1 MRVVSWNMRKN
12 KKAWKYFF
20 ESLNPDIAL
29 LQESSPLDKD
39 YPANIISKNVKTS
52 LNNSIL
58 FKHNLPSHLPL
69 EDQRNMGLI
78 ASQYQNEDENILLLS
93 VYGNLSFTGELDYV
107 LLKLIEDS
115 IAAMRKNFNAT
126 DIIIS
131 GDFNMDRR
139 MDENP
144 TSSRFSKKGETRHA
158 DFFDGILNLGFHN
171 CLRKFHSLPI
181 QTYRHNRGT
190 YPWELDHMFVTDELY
205 DRLKSISVFV
215 DDHIIGLS
223 DHNPIVADFE
233 PK

>member
-20 ESLNPDIAL
+20 ESLDPDIAL
-29 LQESSPLDKD
+29 LQESSPLDKE
-39 YPANIISKNVKTS
+39 YPANVISKNVKTS

-58 FKHNLPSHLPL
+58 FKHNLPSALPL

-107 LLKLIEDS
+107 LLQLIEDS
-115 IAAMRKNFNAT
+115 IEAMRKNYNAT

-158 DFFDGILNLGFHN
+158 DFFDGI
-171 CLRKFHSLPI
+171 
-181 QTYRHNRGT
+181 
-190 YPWELDHMFVTDELY
+190 
-205 DRLKSISVFV
+205 
-215 DDHIIGLS
+215 
-223 DHNPIVADFE
+223 
-233 PK
+233 